1 MEDSVEGI
9 LTRWSRHAVMGRAY
23 GRSEGSPLL
32 EVALGDTVLQL
43 FERTGPYLA
52 PVGPVRVV
60 VQAVTEVFDPSPAQ
74 GRSLQ
79 ASGLSRLQ
87 LHGQVVE
94 ADGPWYL
101 VDAGIPVLVGLDPR
115 GPGADDG
122 HGEDLRWRPQPG
134 DWVSC
139 DSLAPLHGFVVPGER
154 RDRVSGSTDELV

>member
-9 LTRWSRHAVMGRAY
+9 LTRWSRHAVAGRAF

-32 EVALGDTVLQL
+32 EVAIGDTVLQL

-52 PVGPVRVV
+52 PVGPVRVL
-60 VQAVTEVFDPSPAQ
+60 VQATTETFDPSPAE
-74 GRSLQ
+74 GRSMQ

-94 ADGPWYL
+94 TDGASWL
-101 VDAGIPVLVGLDPR
+101 IDAGIPVLVGLDPR
-115 GPGADDG
+115 GPGPEG
-122 HGEDLRWRPQPG
+122 RHGQDLRWRPQPG

-139 DSLAPLHGFVVPGER
+139 DSLAPLHGFVVKGER
-154 RDRVSGSTDELV
+154 RDRVSGSTDDLV